1 MRISFRS
8 HTSRLSS
15 RRLVWLAGGSILAAA
30 LLAATVAAGLARPAH
45 AAPASSATRAI
56 TATTVF
62 GVAEDAGK
70 YSDDGGKKVATDL
83 NAVGMGEQRWTLLF
97 DPANPLAI
105 TESAF
110 LDRSVPVAQKLGSRI
125 VLSLFQ
131 KGSAWPEAKE
141 FCAWAKTVA
150 TRYPSVKKFI
160 IGNEVNAT
168 RFWSP
173 QHTAADPI
181 AGPRAY
187 YTVLA
192 ACYDTLK
199 GIAPHDIDV
208 IGMGLAPRSV
218 DSNSTRPLDFIRAIG
233 AIYRESGRSEP
244 IMDAL
249 AVHPYPNPNAKPPPA
264 PDDAGY
270 EGKGF
275 YGIPQLDRVKQ
286 AAYDAFNGTRQQT
299 PVNGLKLV
307 IDEVGYQTDTDGNPQ
322 YHGIET
328 SPVVT
333 DEQQATYHARI
344 ISLYACDP
352 LISDVLFF
360 HLIDEDQRNPDATT
374 GGWQSG
380 IQRPNGEPKPSFAAV
395 KSAIA
400 AGCQAGFAGWVPAAS
415 EAVPLTG
422 ATGPTGPTGR
432 SGPTGSSG
440 ATGPTG
446 PAGADDG
453 SINISPE
460 LFAQLSEAMPG
471 ASTDGPFF
479 DLSSQPTDPV
489 GQLIRGDQLVAGF
502 VAYFLNPGAA
512 LVDPGY
518 AIWRKSLQAQS
529 PELVSVALL
538 RILGGELVQVVQAH
552 SGTSI
557 VGQLL
562 FGQSKSMG
570 SICGEAPEACGNSS
584 SRSTAAVQAKRL
596 VVFASGKALLK
607 KGAKLRV
614 PVTAKSKLTPGI
626 YFTLVR
632 IQSVTNPK
640 RVGYLVTRPYLVT
653 KTTIAKLKAARKLP
667 AKKAPAG
674 KKSAK

>member
-1 MRISFRS
+1 M
-8 HTSRLSS
+8 
-15 RRLVWLAGGSILAAA
+15 WLGGGVILAAA
-30 LLAATVAAGLARPAH
+30 LIAATVAAGLARPAH
-45 AAPASSATRAI
+45 AATAASVTRAI
-56 TATTVF
+56 TSTTVF

-70 YSDDGGKKVATDL
+70 YSDDGGKRVATDL

-97 DPANPLAI
+97 DPANPTAI

-110 LDRSVPVAQKLGSRI
+110 LDRAVPVTQKLGSRI
-125 VLSLFQ
+125 ILSLFQ
-131 KGSAWPEAKE
+131 KGGAWPDATA
-141 FCAWAKTVA
+141 FCTWARAVA
-150 TRYPSVKKFI
+150 MRYPTIKKFI

-173 QHTAADPI
+173 QHMPDDPN

-187 YTVLA
+187 YNVLA
-192 ACYDTLK
+192 ACYDALK
-199 GIAPHDIDV
+199 SITPHDIDV

-218 DSNSTRPLDFIRAIG
+218 DSNSTRPLDFIRAVG
-233 AIYRESGRSEP
+233 VIYRASGRDIP

-270 EGKGF
+270 QGAGF

-352 LISDVLFF
+352 LVSDVLFF

-380 IQRPNGEPKPSFAAV
+380 IERPNGEPKPSYAAV

-422 ATGPTGPTGR
+422 ATGPTGPTG
-432 SGPTGSSG
+432 
-440 ATGPTG
+440 

-460 LFAQLSEAMPG
+460 LFAQLSEAMPA

-479 DLSSQPTDPV
+479 DLSSQPTGLV

-538 RILGGELVQVVQAH
+538 RILGGKLIEDFQA
-552 SGTSI
+552 SSSASI
-557 VGQLL
+557 VGQML
-562 FGQSKSMG
+562 FGQSNSMG

-584 SRSTAAVQAKRL
+584 SRNTAAVRAKKL
-596 VVFASGKALLK
+596 VVFASGKALVK
-607 KGAKLRV
+607 KGGKLRV
-614 PVTAKSKLTPGI
+614 RVTAKGKLTPGI

-632 IQSVTNPK
+632 IQSATNAK
-640 RVGYLVTRPYLVT
+640 QVGYLVTRPYLVT
-653 KTTIAKLKAARKLP
+653 KTTIAQLRAARKLP
-667 AKKAPAG
+667 AKKAPVG
-674 KKSAK
+674 KKPAK